1 MYQQLI
7 KCTNWSK
14 GSGGPPVG
22 EIVYQQLIKCT
33 NWSNMCRRA
42 KPMTNKKTIMY

>member
-1 MYQQLI
+1 MYKLV
-7 KCTNWSK
+7 KVV
-14 GSGGPPVG
+14 GGDPPVG